1 MPENVFSFYV
11 LPTQKERMRCA
22 SYSRTRTTFKKEQL
36 RVLEGKFRKKR
47 YISMPER
54 LKMSED
60 LGVNQVAIKTWFQN
74 RRMKEKRQSRENPV
88 Q

>member
-11 LPTQKERMRCA
+11 LPTQKERMSYT
-22 SYSRTRTTFKKEQL
+22 SYSRTRTTFKKEQIQ
-36 RVLEGKFRKKR
+36 VLEGKFRKKR
-47 YISMPER
+47 YITMPER

-60 LGVNQVAIKTWFQN
+60 LGISQVVIKTWFQN
-74 RRMKEKRQSRENPV
+74 RRMKEKRQSRENSV